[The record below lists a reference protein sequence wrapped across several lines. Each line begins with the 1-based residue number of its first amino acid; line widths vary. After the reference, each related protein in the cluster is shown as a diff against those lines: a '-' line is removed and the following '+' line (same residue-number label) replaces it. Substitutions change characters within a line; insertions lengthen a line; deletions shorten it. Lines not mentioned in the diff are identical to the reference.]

1 MALDFPTPTTVGQI
15 FTQGSLTY
23 IWDGTKWV
31 GQAPAAVVQSKIEKG
46 NTSAEVV
53 DNGSDGHFKV
63 TAEGAEKL
71 RVGPAGQIGI
81 AGANYGTSGMFLT
94 SGGPS
99 GAISWTTPPTPPAGV
114 SLGLAIALG

>member
-31 GQAPAAVVQSKIEKG
+31 GQAPGAVVQSKIEKA

-53 DNGSDGHFKV
+53 DNGSDGHLKV
-63 TAEGAEKL
+63 TAEGSE
-71 RVGPAGQIGI
+71 RFRIGPAGQIGI
-81 AGANYGTSGMFLT
+81 AGANYGTSGQILT
-94 SGGPS
+94 SGGAS
-99 GAISWTTPPTPPAGV
+99 GAISWTTPTTPPSGV